1 MTPSDHDFYTETMAR
16 IYVDQGY
23 LKKAAEIYRHLLTA
37 QPERQDLVEALA
49 RLEEKISADGRKKTA
64 DLVPLLEEWIELL
77 LRYNNLRK
85 LKKLKE
91 RIN

>member
-1 MTPSDHDFYTETMAR
+1 MTPSDHDFYTETMAK

-23 LKKAAEIYRHLLTA
+23 LEKAAEVYRHLLTVE
-37 QPERQDLVEALA
+37 PEREDLAEALA
-49 RLEEKISADGRKKTA
+49 RIEDKMSADGRKRTA

>member
-1 MTPSDHDFYTETMAR
+1 MTPSDHDFYTETMAK

-23 LKKAAEIYRHLLTA
+23 LEKAAEVYRHLLTVE
-37 QPERQDLVEALA
+37 PEREDLAEALA
-49 RLEEKISADGRKKTA
+49 RIEDKMSADGRKRTT

>member
-1 MTPSDHDFYTETMAR
+1 MTPSDHDFYTETMAK

-23 LKKAAEIYRHLLTA
+23 LEKAAEVYRHLLTVE
-37 QPERQDLVEALA
+37 PEREDLAEALA
-49 RLEEKISADGRKKTA
+49 RIEEKISADGKKRTA

-91 RIN
+91 RIY